1 MLYQI
6 LSFLSKHF
14 AARKFSNWSTKENQN
29 YQISACLTGHG
40 KKLKISRKVN
50 IYDHV
55 TVSGK
60 QISEFDCFV
69 QLNH

>member
-6 LSFLSKHF
+6 LYCLSQTFCCK
-14 AARKFSNWSTKENQN
+14 KFSNWSAKENQN
-29 YQISACLTGHG
+29 YQISAGLTGHG
-40 KKLKISRKVN
+40 KKLKISRNIN
-50 IYDHV
+50 IYGHV

-60 QISEFDCFV
+60 YVSEFDCFV